1 MGAFSLIV
9 VINLLNR
16 VRMTDPSLLEID
28 RNLSEEN
35 SELYESILQ
44 NLQAKQQNDGDAP
57 KKPSD
62 QFSKKVMPTS
72 GCCMKCKSKSGEK
85 VFVNL
90 CTSDLLPDPPDVSED
105 ELVQIL
111 SSEEAPDFRM
121 PMSIGEP
128 HTELDN
134 AGKACTVI
142 DVVVSGPFFKRLQD
156 QTKPVLNSFFC
167 TAMLEGIQDKYKFE
181 LENEVKVLKHKKA
194 MGTIQEQLIRTRRF
208 VREMGDTSLKPVPDI
223 QTMVSTPDVPKYT
236 FVKEPPVGP
245 VEFLVGEILLPKC
258 ASVKQILLDVG
269 GDRIVLD
276 CRPFYFMDVFFSY
289 EFVTEEIGAQF
300 NADKRVLSITIPVK
314 SS

>member
-72 GCCMKCKSKSGEK
+72 GCCMKCKSKTGEK

-90 CTSDLLPDPPDVSED
+90 CTSDLLPDPPDVGED

-156 QTKPVLNSFFC
+156 QTKPVLNSFFG

-208 VREMGDTSLKPVPDI
+208 VRE
-223 QTMVSTPDVPKYT
+223 
-236 FVKEPPVGP
+236 PPVGP
-245 VEFLVGEILLPKC
+245 VEFLVGEVLLPKC